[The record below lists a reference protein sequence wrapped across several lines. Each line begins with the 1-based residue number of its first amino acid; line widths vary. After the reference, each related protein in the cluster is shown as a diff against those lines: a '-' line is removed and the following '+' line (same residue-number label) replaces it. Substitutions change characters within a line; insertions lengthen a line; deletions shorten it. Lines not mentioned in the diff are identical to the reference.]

1 MVDTNSERI
10 VGIEL
15 KSQNYMSLFIFG
27 VYLPTDGLID
37 NNRQELNVLDD
48 LYPYYINY
56 CNAIVADDLNARCI
70 NMTLE
75 LNNTIHLLALIKLY
89 GKVPSIQ

>member
-37 NNRQELNVLDD
+37 NNRQ
-48 LYPYYINY
+48 
-56 CNAIVADDLNARCI
+56 
-70 NMTLE
+70 
-75 LNNTIHLLALIKLY
+75 
-89 GKVPSIQ
+89 